1 MENKTKQWWDALG
14 KPQYG
19 GELVIRANRNLQN
32 FDPYFD
38 ESNLCSIQ
46 GAWMERLVCDDWTV
60 GPETWNFGMG
70 WHPEKYKKGHL
81 AESWEFTDPHTHVV
95 HLKKGIRWQNIP
107 PANGREFTADDVVFH
122 IKRLYGPD
130 GDFTKP
136 SPFHAHANAYP
147 DLISVTAADR
157 YTVVFKFKTAN
168 KDAIMWTLY
177 NFSLATCMENREAVQ
192 KWGDVADWHHAIGTG
207 AFILKDFIS
216 GKSAELVK
224 NQDYWGYDERYPQ
237 NKLPYIEKVKY
248 LIIPD
253 EDAALELMRAGKIDV
268 MYVGSAVKAQ
278 ALQKTNPGV
287 QLIPAGV
294 APPPSIQM
302 KIDKGIFSDIRV
314 RKAMQL
320 ALDLPAI
327 AKSYYQGLVA
337 PYPAMVTSRIM
348 KGWGFPYEEW
358 PQDLKDEY
366 AYNPTA
372 AKKLLAEAGY
382 PDGIKVN
389 LAANSSADLK
399 MLQIIKSYFSN
410 IGIDLQI
417 QVIEPDAW
425 NDFTEK
431 GQKADQLIYHAYGPF
446 GHSFDAQRQI
456 GRFRSMDTVTDALA
470 VKANTEPDEAEMKQ
484 LLRDANER
492 AARQHFAI
500 STLEPQGYALCQP
513 WFKGFSG
520 QIHSVWMNGGGPCMA
535 SFYLGR
541 FWIDQKLK
549 KSLGY

>member
-1 MENKTKQWWDALG
+1 
-14 KPQYG
+14 
-19 GELVIRANRNLQN
+19 
-32 FDPYFD
+32 
-38 ESNLCSIQ
+38 
-46 GAWMERLVCDDWTV
+46 
-60 GPETWNFGMG
+60 
-70 WHPEKYKKGHL
+70 
-81 AESWEFTDPHTHVV
+81 
-95 HLKKGIRWQNIP
+95 
-107 PANGREFTADDVVFH
+107 
-122 IKRLYGPD
+122 
-130 GDFTKP
+130 
-136 SPFHAHANAYP
+136 
-147 DLISVTAADR
+147 
-157 YTVVFKFKTAN
+157 
-168 KDAIMWTLY
+168 
-177 NFSLATCMENREAVQ
+177 
-192 KWGDVADWHHAIGTG
+192 
-207 AFILKDFIS
+207 
-216 GKSAELVK
+216 
-224 NQDYWGYDERYPQ
+224 
-237 NKLPYIEKVKY
+237 
-248 LIIPD
+248 
-253 EDAALELMRAGKIDV
+253 
-268 MYVGSAVKAQ
+268 
-278 ALQKTNPGV
+278 
-287 QLIPAGV
+287 
-294 APPPSIQM
+294 
-302 KIDKGIFSDIRV
+302 
-314 RKAMQL
+314 L
-320 ALDLPAI
+320 ALDLPEI

-366 AYNPTA
+366 AYNPIA
-372 AKKLLAEAGY
+372 AKKLLADAGY
-382 PDGIKVN
+382 PHGIKIN
-389 LAANSSADLK
+389 LAANGSADLK

-456 GRFRSMDTVTDALA
+456 GRFRSMDAVTDALA
-470 VKANTEPDEAEMKQ
+470 VKANAEPDEAEMKQ

>member
-1 MENKTKQWWDALG
+1 
-14 KPQYG
+14 
-19 GELVIRANRNLQN
+19 
-32 FDPYFD
+32 
-38 ESNLCSIQ
+38 
-46 GAWMERLVCDDWTV
+46 
-60 GPETWNFGMG
+60 
-70 WHPEKYKKGHL
+70 
-81 AESWEFTDPHTHVV
+81 
-95 HLKKGIRWQNIP
+95 
-107 PANGREFTADDVVFH
+107 
-122 IKRLYGPD
+122 
-130 GDFTKP
+130 
-136 SPFHAHANAYP
+136 
-147 DLISVTAADR
+147 
-157 YTVVFKFKTAN
+157 
-168 KDAIMWTLY
+168 
-177 NFSLATCMENREAVQ
+177 
-192 KWGDVADWHHAIGTG
+192 
-207 AFILKDFIS
+207 
-216 GKSAELVK
+216 
-224 NQDYWGYDERYPQ
+224 
-237 NKLPYIEKVKY
+237 VKY

-278 ALQKTNPGV
+278 ALQKTNPAV

-456 GRFRSMDTVTDALA
+456 GRFRSMDAVTDALA